1 MRESAETG
9 GGLDVTT
16 VVRAGIAEFLPRKSK
31 KGGGQD
37 PRLIMS
43 NDVAFMSQSTR
54 RSIHFPKISLYGV
67 KYLILW
73 GGNLTLW
80 GDPQKIRS
88 YAGPDTL
95 TRTLT
100 LRN

>member
-1 MRESAETG
+1 MPGMRESDETG

-54 RSIHFPKISLYGV
+54 GSIHFPKISLYGV
-67 KYLILW
+67 KISLY
-73 GGNLTLW
+73 GVTHTYFH
-80 GDPQKIRS
+80 S
-88 YAGPDTL
+88 
-95 TRTLT
+95 
-100 LRN
+100 